1 METTT
6 IANERWELFL
16 ESNKAVGNW
25 KNIPEYDHKS
35 FWWVSD
41 HGRIKVTNN
50 YNDLVHWPRIYL
62 TGGHTRKRYAALS
75 INYAP
80 SKYIHRLVAMAF
92 IPNPH
97 DYRTVNHLDG
107 NPLNNHVDN
116 LAWAS
121 HRENIL
127 HGFDMRRSGSMDL
140 ANNEYDQIRV
150 VLDAYDSKMEKYLLV
165 RDLRAEGHTYH
176 KIAELT
182 GVPSGTV
189 SSICRWWKRNSRV

>member
-35 FWWVSD
+35 FWWISD
-41 HGRIKVTNN
+41 HGRVKVTNN

-62 TGGHTRKRYAALS
+62 TGGHVGKRYAALS

-80 SKYIHRLVAMAF
+80 SKYVHRLVALYF
-92 IPNPH
+92 IPNPENL
-97 DYRTVNHLDG
+97 RTVNHLDG

-116 LAWAS
+116 LEWAS
-121 HRENIL
+121 YKQNIR
-127 HGFDMRRSGSMDL
+127 HGYDMRRSGNMEL

-150 VLDAYDSKMEKYLLV
+150 VLDAYDSKMEKYTLV

-176 KIAELT
+176 RIAALT
-182 GVPSGTV
+182 GIPSGTV
-189 SSICRWWKRNSRV
+189 SSICRWWKRN